1 MRRSVNSAR
10 GVRGGVVVFAD
21 SGSGSE
27 PAPVSGDSRGAA
39 AASSWPGDSPVVG
52 GPAVGGPAVGGP
64 AVGGPRS
71 ASATPPST
79 EAPRMRR
86 RGPSGSS
93 RPARA
98 RVAAPDASANASTDA
113 LHLTSHRASLFAAS
127 VPLTSVAA
135 AAPAARG
142 GDAERKEEEEEEEN
156 DDEEEEEGGEVG
168 GVAAGEV
175 GDEAAPASAP
185 ASARRDVTCA
195 QVLSRN
201 KRGKISFK
209 RKEVIG

>member
-1 MRRSVNSAR
+1 
-10 GVRGGVVVFAD
+10 
-21 SGSGSE
+21 
-27 PAPVSGDSRGAA
+27 
-39 AASSWPGDSPVVG
+39 
-52 GPAVGGPAVGGP
+52 
-64 AVGGPRS
+64 
-71 ASATPPST
+71 
-79 EAPRMRR
+79 MRR

-135 AAPAARG
+135 SAPAARG
-142 GDAERKEEEEEEEN
+142 GDAERKEEEE
-156 DDEEEEEGGEVG
+156 EEEEEGGEVG

>member
-1 MRRSVNSAR
+1 
-10 GVRGGVVVFAD
+10 
-21 SGSGSE
+21 
-27 PAPVSGDSRGAA
+27 
-39 AASSWPGDSPVVG
+39 
-52 GPAVGGPAVGGP
+52 
-64 AVGGPRS
+64 
-71 ASATPPST
+71 
-79 EAPRMRR
+79 MRR

-135 AAPAARG
+135 SAPAARG
-142 GDAERKEEEEEEEN
+142 GDAERKEEE
-156 DDEEEEEGGEVG
+156 EEEEEGGEVG

>member
-39 AASSWPGDSPVVG
+39 AASSWPGDSPV
-52 GPAVGGPAVGGP
+52 VGGPAVGGP

-142 GDAERKEEEEEEEN
+142 GDAERKEEEEEEN